1 MFKSKYYQ
9 LYPEDWKVHKKHELY
24 RKCPPKKMKDKNMNK
39 IESSS
44 RARNVMTLKPL
55 LNLEIEN
62 VGCQQYP
69 YKK

>member
-1 MFKSKYYQ
+1 M
-9 LYPEDWKVHKKHELY
+9 PT
-24 RKCPPKKMKDKNMNK
+24 KKMKDKNMNK
-39 IESSS
+39 IEISS
-44 RARNVMTLKPL
+44 RARNIMTLKPL